1 MWMST
6 KKGGRRRLDGR
17 PSWVFA
23 LLLSVAVALPS
34 MSCSRVAT
42 ARSGF
47 APLAADPT
55 GPAASAAPSPVA
67 APAAESPTPA
77 PTAIPT
83 AMPEPTPTPEPALD
97 LNRVRPNEL
106 GDIPIL
112 VYHIIGDEEG
122 RWSRTPAGFR
132 QDLQR
137 LYDAGYRPI
146 GLADLLDDQIDIPAG
161 TSPVVIT
168 FDDSSPG
175 QFRFVEKDGE
185 RVVDPDCAVGVMEV
199 FHAAH
204 PDFPLKATF
213 FVLPAADPPHNLF
226 GQDEYQQEKLRYL
239 VERGFEIGN
248 HTYWHQRLDE
258 VNDQEV
264 LRQLA
269 MPSKVVQEA
278 VPGYR
283 LRFLALPLGMWPKN
297 RSLAIGGSFEGID
310 YRHDAVLMAASAPA
324 PSPNSKEYDSHAL
337 ERVQVFENSL
347 QEWLDRLAAYP
358 PKRYVSDGD
367 PNTITFP
374 RDLES
379 LLNPASL
386 GNRTAR
392 AY

>member
-1 MWMST
+1 MDIDEE
-6 KKGGRRRLDGR
+6 R
-17 PSWVFA
+17 
-23 LLLSVAVALPS
+23 
-34 MSCSRVAT
+34 
-42 ARSGF
+42 
-47 APLAADPT
+47 
-55 GPAASAAPSPVA
+55 GP
-67 APAAESPTPA
+67 PTPT
-77 PTAIPT
+77 PTAVPT
-83 AMPEPTPTPEPALD
+83 AMPEPTPTPEPALE

-175 QFRFVEKDGE
+175 QFRFVEKGGE
-185 RVVDPDCAVGVMEV
+185 MVVDPDCAVGVMEA

-204 PDFPLKATF
+204 PDFPLRAAF

-226 GQDEYQQEKLRYL
+226 GQDEYQKEKLRYL

-269 MPSKVVQEA
+269 IPSKMVQEA

-297 RSLAIGGSFEGID
+297 RSLAIEGSFEGID
-310 YRHDAVLMAASAPA
+310 YHHDAVLMAASAPA
-324 PSPNSKEYDSHAL
+324 PSPNSKEYDRYSL

-347 QEWLDRLAAYP
+347 QEWLDRLAVNP
-358 PKRYVSDGD
+358 LKRYVSDGN